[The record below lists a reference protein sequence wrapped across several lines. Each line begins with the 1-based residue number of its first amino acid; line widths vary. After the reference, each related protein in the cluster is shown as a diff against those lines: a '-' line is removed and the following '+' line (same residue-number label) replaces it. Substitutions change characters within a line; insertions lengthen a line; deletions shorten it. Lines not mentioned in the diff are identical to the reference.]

1 MDKPIKT
8 IERVIKPV
16 LVEKTTLNIPNS
28 LFLELVNKEGIP
40 VPRPIKFIVH
50 CIKIKLPTVISVA
63 LIIAAYVHANKN
75 RNPKIEKTKEVILKL
90 E

>member
-40 VPRPIKFIVH
+40 VPRPIKLNVH
-50 CIKIKLPTVISVA
+50 CIKIKMPTVISEA
-63 LIIAAYVHANKN
+63 LIIAEYDHKNKN
-75 RNPKIEKTKEVILKL
+75 KNPKIEKTKEVILRL

>member
-16 LVEKTTLNIPNS
+16 LVENTTLNIPNS

-50 CIKIKLPTVISVA
+50 WIIIRNPTVISEA
-63 LIIAAYVHANKN
+63 LITAAYVHPNKN
-75 RNPKIEKTKEVILKL
+75 MNPIIEKIKEVILKL